1 MAKLE
6 HAIRY
11 REGGQYPISDE
22 KLDTDIEELIEML
35 SHIWRDRNVFL
46 GRFFK
51 KESFISIVLSVQIC
65 YTKSYRLNK

>member
-35 SHIWRDRNVFL
+35 SHI
-46 GRFFK
+46 
-51 KESFISIVLSVQIC
+51 
-65 YTKSYRLNK
+65 